1 MLELRNRIELART
14 ELAAMPD
21 GPVYGDVRAGND
33 KAEGE
38 IDAWRD
44 VLRMMDGG
52 RFGVI
57 DLWSSDELA
66 AYQSTP
72 LPVDRATDYFIIG
85 QIVYEP
91 LVIVRDS
98 GEVLWLAHAFTNV
111 PNGPVV
117 RLGHPIEFLTHSV
130 FGSGYG
136 ELDAP
141 PSNWFA
147 FLRGQGLA

>member
-1 MLELRNRIELART
+1 MLELRRRIELARNA
-14 ELAAMPD
+14 LAAMPD

-33 KAEGE
+33 RATCE
-38 IDAWRD
+38 IEAWRD
-44 VLRMMDGG
+44 VLHIMDGG

-57 DLWSSDELA
+57 DLWSSSELG

-72 LPVDRATDYFIIG
+72 LPVDHAADYFIIG

-91 LVIVRDS
+91 LVIARDS
-98 GEVLWLAHAFTNV
+98 GEVLWLAHAFTDL

-130 FGSGYG
+130 FGPGYG
-136 ELDAP
+136 DLDAP
-141 PSNWFA
+141 PSHWFA